1 MIVLTI
7 DVSFILFSYLVQ
19 ERRRNLPEIQKSK
32 KSPVFLVISPE
43 LDGKLAIIMTWMIL
57 IRLY

>member
-7 DVSFILFSYLVQ
+7 DISFILFSYLVQ

>member
-7 DVSFILFSYLVQ
+7 DISFILFSYLVQ
-19 ERRRNLPEIQKSK
+19 QRRRNLPEIQKSK
-32 KSPVFLVISPE
+32 KSPVLLVISRE
-43 LDGKLAIIMTWMIL
+43 LYGKLAIIMTWMIL

>member
-7 DVSFILFSYLVQ
+7 DISFILFSYLVQ
-19 ERRRNLPEIQKSK
+19 ERRRNLPEIQKLK
-32 KSPVFLVISPE
+32 KSPVLLVISPE

>member
-32 KSPVFLVISPE
+32 KSPAFLVISPE

>member
-7 DVSFILFSYLVQ
+7 DISFILFSYLVQ
-19 ERRRNLPEIQKSK
+19 ERRINLPEIQKLK
-32 KSPVFLVISPE
+32 KSPVLLVISPE

>member
-7 DVSFILFSYLVQ
+7 DISFILFSYLVQ

-32 KSPVFLVISPE
+32 KSPVLLVISPE